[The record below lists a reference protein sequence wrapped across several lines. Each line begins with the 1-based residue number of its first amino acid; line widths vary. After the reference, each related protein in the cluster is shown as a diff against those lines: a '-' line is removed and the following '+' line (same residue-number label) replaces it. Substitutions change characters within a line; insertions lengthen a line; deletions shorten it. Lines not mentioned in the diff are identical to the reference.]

1 MLQRDHRL
9 SPMGSRR
16 EDMNYCS
23 LEDAFQ
29 EGAPSPGCGGD
40 QATKQARRE
49 ERRKARRC
57 KGPAATYLELD
68 PDRQH
73 LSSLAEVNPMNHGTG
88 LREHVP
94 VTAPQE
100 EGFASE
106 EPISAPPAYVQPASL
121 PPTAAK
127 KKFFGADPD
136 DGFADYEPDQKDHM
150 LEPDFMK
157 PFQPSGVK
165 GPLPSPSSQ
174 LHWKPLTASGAQTAF
189 IEHLPPPGGQYAP
202 RARREISMEEIVKK
216 MDRIMARLDD
226 THTAS
231 PEQVTSEIMMFISS
245 GIFVLFLMDLLV
257 KKGSTL
263 RF

>member
-1 MLQRDHRL
+1 
-9 SPMGSRR
+9 
-16 EDMNYCS
+16 MNYCS

-29 EGAPSPGCGGD
+29 EAPSPGCGSD
-40 QATKQARRE
+40 HATKQARRE

-57 KGPAATYLELD
+57 KGPAATYLDLD
-68 PDRQH
+68 PDRQN
-73 LSSLAEVNPMNHGTG
+73 LTPLPEVNAMNHVTG

-94 VTAPQE
+94 VTAPQD

-106 EPISAPPAYVQPASL
+106 LIRVQPASVG
-121 PPTAAK
+121 PAGSSK

-136 DGFADYEPDQKDHM
+136 DGFADYEPDQQDS
-150 LEPDFMK
+150 PTDFMAA
-157 PFQPSGVK
+157 FQPSGVT
-165 GPLPSPSSQ
+165 GPLPSPSMQ
-174 LHWKPLTASGAQTAF
+174 QEWKPLTASGAQTAF
-189 IEHLPPPGGQYAP
+189 IEHLPPPGGQYASRELRVP
-202 RARREISMEEIVKK
+202 RALRGGEMSMEDMMKK

>member
-1 MLQRDHRL
+1 
-9 SPMGSRR
+9 
-16 EDMNYCS
+16 MNYCS
-23 LEDAFQ
+23 LEDAYQ
-29 EGAPSPGCGGD
+29 EAPSPGCGSD
-40 QATKQARRE
+40 HATKQARRE

-57 KGPAATYLELD
+57 KGPAATYLDLD

-73 LSSLAEVNPMNHGTG
+73 PPLSEVNAMNHVTG

-94 VTAPQE
+94 VTSQE
-100 EGFASE
+100 NFESE
-106 EPISAPPAYVQPASL
+106 LIRVQPASVGS
-121 PPTAAK
+121 K

-136 DGFADYEPDQKDHM
+136 DGFADYEPDQGDR
-150 LEPDFMK
+150 PSDFMAA
-157 PFQPSGVK
+157 FQPSGVT
-165 GPLPSPSSQ
+165 GPLPSPSMQ
-174 LHWKPLTASGAQTAF
+174 QEWKPLTASGAQTAF

-202 RARREISMEEIVKK
+202 RAPRALRGGEMSMEDIMKK

-231 PEQVTSEIMMFISS
+231 PEQVMSEMMMFISS

>member
-1 MLQRDHRL
+1 
-9 SPMGSRR
+9 
-16 EDMNYCS
+16 MNYCS

-29 EGAPSPGCGGD
+29 EEAPSPGCGSD

-57 KGPAATYLELD
+57 KGPPATYLDLD
-68 PDRQH
+68 PDRQNH
-73 LSSLAEVNPMNHGTG
+73 TPLPNVNAMNHVTG

-94 VTAPQE
+94 VTAPQD
-100 EGFASE
+100 EGFVSE
-106 EPISAPPAYVQPASL
+106 IIRVQPASVGS
-121 PPTAAK
+121 K
-127 KKFFGADPD
+127 KRFFGADPD
-136 DGFADYEPDQKDHM
+136 DGFADYEPDQKDT
-150 LEPDFMK
+150 PSDFMAA
-157 PFQPSGVK
+157 FQPSGVT
-165 GPLPSPSSQ
+165 GPLPSPSMQ
-174 LHWKPLTASGAQTAF
+174 QEWKPLTASGAQTAF

-202 RARREISMEEIVKK
+202 RAPRVLQRGEMSMEDIMKK

>member
-1 MLQRDHRL
+1 
-9 SPMGSRR
+9 
-16 EDMNYCS
+16 MNYCS

-29 EGAPSPGCGGD
+29 EAPSPGCGSD

-57 KGPAATYLELD
+57 KGPPATYLDLD
-68 PDRQH
+68 PDRQNIP
-73 LSSLAEVNPMNHGTG
+73 LPEVNAMNHVTG

-94 VTAPQE
+94 VTAQD
-100 EGFASE
+100 EGFVSE
-106 EPISAPPAYVQPASL
+106 LIRVQPASS
-121 PPTAAK
+121 K

-136 DGFADYEPDQKDHM
+136 DGFADYEPDQQDS
-150 LEPDFMK
+150 PTDFMAA
-157 PFQPSGVK
+157 FQPSGVK
-165 GPLPSPSSQ
+165 GPLPSPSMQ
-174 LHWKPLTASGAQTAF
+174 QDWKPFTASGAQTAF

-202 RARREISMEEIVKK
+202 REPRVPRALRGGELSMEDVMKK

>member
-1 MLQRDHRL
+1 
-9 SPMGSRR
+9 
-16 EDMNYCS
+16 MNYCS

-57 KGPAATYLELD
+57 KGPAATYLDLD
-68 PDRQH
+68 PDRQNIP
-73 LSSLAEVNPMNHGTG
+73 LPEVNAMNHVTG

-106 EPISAPPAYVQPASL
+106 LIHVQPASV
-121 PPTAAK
+121 PAASSK
-127 KKFFGADPD
+127 KRFFGADPD
-136 DGFADYEPDQKDHM
+136 DGFADYEPDQKDT
-150 LEPDFMK
+150 PSDFMAA
-157 PFQPSGVK
+157 FQPSGVA
-165 GPLPSPSSQ
+165 GPLPSPSMQ
-174 LHWKPLTASGAQTAF
+174 QEWKPLTASGAQTAF

-202 RARREISMEEIVKK
+202 SAPRVPRALRGGELSMEDIMKK

-231 PEQVTSEIMMFISS
+231 PEQVMSEMMMFISS

>member
-1 MLQRDHRL
+1 
-9 SPMGSRR
+9 
-16 EDMNYCS
+16 MNYCS

-40 QATKQARRE
+40 QATKQARR
-49 ERRKARRC
+49 C
-57 KGPAATYLELD
+57 KGPAATYLDLD
-68 PDRQH
+68 PDRQNIP
-73 LSSLAEVNPMNHGTG
+73 LPEVNAMNHVTG

-94 VTAPQE
+94 VTAQE

-106 EPISAPPAYVQPASL
+106 LIHVQPASV
-121 PPTAAK
+121 PAASSK
-127 KKFFGADPD
+127 KRFFGADPD
-136 DGFADYEPDQKDHM
+136 DGFADYEPDQRDT
-150 LEPDFMK
+150 PTDFMAA
-157 PFQPSGVK
+157 FQPSGVV
-165 GPLPSPSSQ
+165 GPLPSPSMQ
-174 LHWKPLTASGAQTAF
+174 QEWKPLTASGAQTAF

-202 RARREISMEEIVKK
+202 SAPRVPRALRGGELSMEDIMKK

-231 PEQVTSEIMMFISS
+231 PEQVMSEMMMFISS

>member
-1 MLQRDHRL
+1 
-9 SPMGSRR
+9 
-16 EDMNYCS
+16 MNYCS

-29 EGAPSPGCGGD
+29 EAPSPGCGGD
-40 QATKQARRE
+40 HATKQARRE

-57 KGPAATYLELD
+57 KGPAATYLDLD
-68 PDRQH
+68 PDRQN
-73 LSSLAEVNPMNHGTG
+73 LTPLPEVNAMNHVTG

-100 EGFASE
+100 EHFVSE
-106 EPISAPPAYVQPASL
+106 ELIRVQPASVAG
-121 PPTAAK
+121 PAK

-136 DGFADYEPDQKDHM
+136 DGFADYEPDQRDS
-150 LEPDFMK
+150 PTDFMAA
-157 PFQPSGVK
+157 FQPSGVT
-165 GPLPSPSSQ
+165 GPLPSPSMQ
-174 LHWKPLTASGAQTAF
+174 QEWKPLTASGAQTAF

-202 RARREISMEEIVKK
+202 RVPRALRGGEMSMEEMMKK

>member
-1 MLQRDHRL
+1 
-9 SPMGSRR
+9 
-16 EDMNYCS
+16 MNYCS

-29 EGAPSPGCGGD
+29 EAPSPGCGSN

-57 KGPAATYLELD
+57 KGPAATYLDLD
-68 PDRQH
+68 PDRQN
-73 LSSLAEVNPMNHGTG
+73 LTLPEVNAMNHVTG

-94 VTAPQE
+94 VTAPQD
-100 EGFASE
+100 EGFVSE
-106 EPISAPPAYVQPASL
+106 LIQVQPASVG
-121 PPTAAK
+121 PTGSSK

-136 DGFADYEPDQKDHM
+136 DGFADYEPDQRDS
-150 LEPDFMK
+150 PTNFMAA
-157 PFQPSGVK
+157 FQPSGVT
-165 GPLPSPSSQ
+165 GPLPSPSMQ
-174 LHWKPLTASGAQTAF
+174 QEWKPLTASGAQTAF
-189 IEHLPPPGGQYAP
+189 IEHLPPPGGQYARELRVP
-202 RARREISMEEIVKK
+202 RALRGGEMSMEDMMKK

-231 PEQVTSEIMMFISS
+231 PEQVTSEMMMFISS

>member
-1 MLQRDHRL
+1 
-9 SPMGSRR
+9 
-16 EDMNYCS
+16 MNYCS

-57 KGPAATYLELD
+57 KGPAATYLDLD
-68 PDRQH
+68 PDRQNIP
-73 LSSLAEVNPMNHGTG
+73 LPEVNAMNHVTG

-106 EPISAPPAYVQPASL
+106 LIHVQPASV
-121 PPTAAK
+121 PASSK
-127 KKFFGADPD
+127 KRFFGADPD
-136 DGFADYEPDQKDHM
+136 DGFADYEPDQRDS
-150 LEPDFMK
+150 PSDFMAA
-157 PFQPSGVK
+157 FQPSGVA
-165 GPLPSPSSQ
+165 GPLPSPSMQ
-174 LHWKPLTASGAQTAF
+174 QEWKPLTASGAQTAF

-202 RARREISMEEIVKK
+202 SAPRVPRALRGGELSMEDIMKK

-231 PEQVTSEIMMFISS
+231 PEQVMSEMMMFISS

>member
-1 MLQRDHRL
+1 
-9 SPMGSRR
+9 
-16 EDMNYCS
+16 MNYCS

-29 EGAPSPGCGGD
+29 EAPSPGCGSD
-40 QATKQARRE
+40 HATKQARRE

-57 KGPAATYLELD
+57 KGPAATYLDLD
-68 PDRQH
+68 PDRQNIP
-73 LSSLAEVNPMNHGTG
+73 LPEVNAMNHVTG

-100 EGFASE
+100 EHFVSE
-106 EPISAPPAYVQPASL
+106 ELIRVQPASV
-121 PPTAAK
+121 AAPSK

-136 DGFADYEPDQKDHM
+136 DGFADYEPDQRDR
-150 LEPDFMK
+150 PTDFMAA
-157 PFQPSGVK
+157 FQPSGVT
-165 GPLPSPSSQ
+165 GPLPSPSMQ
-174 LHWKPLTASGAQTAF
+174 QEWKPLTASGAQTAF
-189 IEHLPPPGGQYAP
+189 IEHLPPPGGQYAREPRVP
-202 RARREISMEEIVKK
+202 RALRGGEMSMEDVMKK

-231 PEQVTSEIMMFISS
+231 PEQVTSEMMMFISS

>member
-1 MLQRDHRL
+1 
-9 SPMGSRR
+9 
-16 EDMNYCS
+16 MNYCS

-57 KGPAATYLELD
+57 KGPAATYLDLD
-68 PDRQH
+68 PDRQNIP
-73 LSSLAEVNPMNHGTG
+73 LPEVNAMNHVTG

-94 VTAPQE
+94 VTAQE

-106 EPISAPPAYVQPASL
+106 LIHVQPASV
-121 PPTAAK
+121 PAASSK
-127 KKFFGADPD
+127 KRFFGADPD
-136 DGFADYEPDQKDHM
+136 DGFADYEPDQRDS
-150 LEPDFMK
+150 PTDFMAA
-157 PFQPSGVK
+157 FQPSGVV
-165 GPLPSPSSQ
+165 GPLPSPSMQ
-174 LHWKPLTASGAQTAF
+174 QEWKPLTASGAQTAF

-202 RARREISMEEIVKK
+202 SAPRVPRALRGGELSMEDIMKK

-226 THTAS
+226 AHTAS
-231 PEQVTSEIMMFISS
+231 PEQVMSEMMMFISS

>member
-1 MLQRDHRL
+1 
-9 SPMGSRR
+9 
-16 EDMNYCS
+16 MNYCS

-57 KGPAATYLELD
+57 KGPAATYLDLD
-68 PDRQH
+68 PDRQN
-73 LSSLAEVNPMNHGTG
+73 LTPLPEVNAMNHVTG

-106 EPISAPPAYVQPASL
+106 LIHVQPASV
-121 PPTAAK
+121 PAASSK

-136 DGFADYEPDQKDHM
+136 DGFADYEPDQKDT
-150 LEPDFMK
+150 PSDFMAA
-157 PFQPSGVK
+157 FQPSGVA
-165 GPLPSPSSQ
+165 GPLPSPSMQ
-174 LHWKPLTASGAQTAF
+174 QEWKPLTASGAQTAF
-189 IEHLPPPGGQYAP
+189 IEHLPPPGGQYAASAPRVP
-202 RARREISMEEIVKK
+202 RALRGGELSMEDIMKK

-231 PEQVTSEIMMFISS
+231 PEQVMSEMMMFISS

>member
-1 MLQRDHRL
+1 
-9 SPMGSRR
+9 
-16 EDMNYCS
+16 MNYCS

-29 EGAPSPGCGGD
+29 EGAPSPGCGDG
-40 QATKQARRE
+40 QAAKQARRE

-57 KGPAATYLELD
+57 KGPAATYLDLD

-73 LSSLAEVNPMNHGTG
+73 LQPLPEVSAMNNMTG
-88 LREHVP
+88 LREHMP
-94 VTAPQE
+94 VTQE
-100 EGFASE
+100 PFISE
-106 EPISAPPAYVQPASL
+106 EPDRVPAAPPIDVQPTSL
-121 PPTAAK
+121 SSVSSSR

-136 DGFADYEPDQKDHM
+136 DGFADYEPDQSNHL
-150 LEPDFMK
+150 LEPDFMAAFK
-157 PFQPSGVK
+157 PSGK
-165 GPLPSPSSQ
+165 AGPLPSPSMKQ
-174 LHWKPLTASGAQTAF
+174 EWKPLTTSGAQTAF

-202 RARREISMEEIVKK
+202 RAPQALRAHREITMEDIVKK

>member
-1 MLQRDHRL
+1 
-9 SPMGSRR
+9 
-16 EDMNYCS
+16 MNYCS

-57 KGPAATYLELD
+57 KGPAATYLDLD
-68 PDRQH
+68 PDRQNIP
-73 LSSLAEVNPMNHGTG
+73 LPEVNAMNHVTG

-106 EPISAPPAYVQPASL
+106 LIHVQPASV
-121 PPTAAK
+121 AGSSK
-127 KKFFGADPD
+127 KRFFGADPD
-136 DGFADYEPDQKDHM
+136 DGFADYEPDQRDS
-150 LEPDFMK
+150 PSDFMAA
-157 PFQPSGVK
+157 FQPSGVT
-165 GPLPSPSSQ
+165 GPLPSPSMQ
-174 LHWKPLTASGAQTAF
+174 QEWKPLTASGAQTAF

-202 RARREISMEEIVKK
+202 SAPRVPRALRGGELSMEDIMKK

-231 PEQVTSEIMMFISS
+231 PEQVMSEMMMFISS

>member
-1 MLQRDHRL
+1 
-9 SPMGSRR
+9 
-16 EDMNYCS
+16 MNYCS

-57 KGPAATYLELD
+57 KGPAATYLDLD
-68 PDRQH
+68 PDRQQFAP
-73 LSSLAEVNPMNHGTG
+73 LPEVNAMNHVTG

-106 EPISAPPAYVQPASL
+106 ELIRVQPASVG
-121 PPTAAK
+121 PVSK

-136 DGFADYEPDQKDHM
+136 DGFADYEPDKKDT
-150 LEPDFMK
+150 PSDFMAA
-157 PFQPSGVK
+157 FQPSGVV
-165 GPLPSPSSQ
+165 GPLPSPSMQ
-174 LHWKPLTASGAQTAF
+174 QDWKPLTASGAQTAF

-202 RARREISMEEIVKK
+202 QVPRALRGGSREISMEDIVKK

-231 PEQVTSEIMMFISS
+231 PEQITSEIMMFISS

-257 KKGSTL
+257 KKGSTM

>member
-1 MLQRDHRL
+1 
-9 SPMGSRR
+9 
-16 EDMNYCS
+16 MNYCS

-29 EGAPSPGCGGD
+29 EAPSPGCGSN

-57 KGPAATYLELD
+57 KGPAATYLDLD
-68 PDRQH
+68 PDRQNIP
-73 LSSLAEVNPMNHGTG
+73 LPEVNAMNHVTG

-94 VTAPQE
+94 VTAQE
-100 EGFASE
+100 NFESE
-106 EPISAPPAYVQPASL
+106 LIQVQPASV
-121 PPTAAK
+121 PASYK

-136 DGFADYEPDQKDHM
+136 DGFADYEPDQRDS
-150 LEPDFMK
+150 PTDFMAA
-157 PFQPSGVK
+157 FQPSGVT
-165 GPLPSPSSQ
+165 GPLPSPSMQ
-174 LHWKPLTASGAQTAF
+174 QEWKPLTASGAQTAF
-189 IEHLPPPGGQYAP
+189 IEHLPPPGGQYASRELKIP
-202 RARREISMEEIVKK
+202 RALRGGEMSMEDMMKK